1 MSNKGVSGII
11 ATILLVMITIGLV
24 DTAYIYFSGMVGGRT
39 AKTISISDV
48 SCNSTGY
55 ITVVVSNDGTKD
67 ISDSDLTVLVDNV
80 DRSDNYAFGTISS
93 HTAATVVS
101 AVPESLGTE
110 HIILITSPSNS
121 GRQVVTC

>member
-11 ATILLVMITIGLV
+11 ASILLVMITIGLV
-24 DTAYIYFSGMVGGRT
+24 GIAYVYFSGMVSGKT

-55 ITVVVSNDGTKD
+55 ITVVLSNDGTQD
-67 ISDSDLTVLVDNV
+67 ILDADLTVLVDNV
-80 DRSDNYAFGTISS
+80 DRSANYAFGTVSS
-93 HTAATVVS
+93 HDTATVVS
-101 AVPESLGTE
+101 TITESTGAKHT
-110 HIILITSPSNS
+110 ILITSPSNS